1 MKMKKYLLFIV
12 EGKNDK
18 TEIQAILRALGSQK
32 FSENYVDIYHTHGGD
47 VTTEKDTTEKTIIK
61 KVTKIIVS
69 WRQGKEYP
77 FQKIAVSDV
86 KKIIHVIDTDGV
98 FIPEGSIIQSDDEK
112 MQYRENTIWYRD
124 RNHVIGRN
132 RKKARVI
139 NKLLETKRIDNIP
152 YELFFVSCN
161 MDHLLFDERNL
172 SPEEKTSRAMGFVKQ
187 CNDDKRFLL
196 DSVFIPDLC
205 MSDSYSESWKMIQ
218 MDYNSLCRH
227 TNLNILLEDVLE

>member
-1 MKMKKYLLFIV
+1 MIKP
-12 EGKNDK
+12 
-18 TEIQAILRALGSQK
+18 R
-32 FSENYVDIYHTHGGD
+32 FSIYHTHGGD

-152 YELFFVSCN
+152 YELFFA
-161 MDHLLFDERNL
+161 L
-172 SPEEKTSRAMGFVKQ
+172 RAIFCILQYG
-187 CNDDKRFLL
+187 
-196 DSVFIPDLC
+196 S
-205 MSDSYSESWKMIQ
+205 S
-218 MDYNSLCRH
+218 SL
-227 TNLNILLEDVLE
+227 